1 MKKTLIPEDNS
12 IESIRVR
19 ERIIREF
26 YREWKEKNNR
36 KGIFKRMPYSCPN
49 SVEEVYIF
57 M

>member
-26 YREWKEKNNR
+26 YREWKEKNPSQRRFNISL
-36 KGIFKRMPYSCPN
+36 K
-49 SVEEVYIF
+49 E
-57 M
+57 